1 MHDYTM
7 YSIFEIKNLNSGLAI
22 KTFLFLQVVCKSAC
36 QKDNVSELENLLK
49 NRFNGLSGN

>member
-7 YSIFEIKNLNSGLAI
+7 YSIFEIKNLNSGLVI